1 MASDGLPVT
10 TLERIRRRRVLEADR
25 QEAAARL
32 GFRGSFGSPASRRSD
47 EGPFAQAA
55 LRVSVDLS
63 GPARPRSRDEATAE
77 RQLPLPCSAADLD
90 WAGEALGFPL
100 PATVQQLYLEVG
112 NGGFGPDNGF
122 FGLERLVAEYQDLTG
137 EPPAPGAAAWP
148 AALLPIADLEPGL
161 VCLDVASGRILDWA
175 PAGLEEDEDEWEGT
189 FSDAAP
195 DLVHW
200 LNAWL
205 DRS

>member
-10 TLERIRRRRVLEADR
+10 TLERIRRRRMLEADR
-25 QEAAARL
+25 QEAATRL
-32 GFRGSFGSPASRRSD
+32 GFRGLFASPGSRRTD
-47 EGPFAQAA
+47 EGHYALGA
-55 LRVSVDLS
+55 LRVAEDLPGS
-63 GPARPRSRDEATAE
+63 ARADAGEATAE
-77 RQLPLPCSAADLD
+77 RLLPPPCSAADLD

-112 NGGFGPDNGF
+112 NGGFGPGNRF

-137 EPPAPGAAAWP
+137 EPPAPGEAAWP

-161 VCLDVASGRILDWA
+161 VCLDIETGRVLDWA

-205 DRS
+205 DRR